1 MFGNAGGHIIQNI
14 ALMDFGQGLHGI
26 VLFLRLEGSLEQLF
40 NGFPSVLNDGLP
52 LGFELVALAGERDL
66 RFCVGVLLAGR
77 TQKAHPDKIEDF
89 LLRLRKRRNILLFK
103 LDGRENGMVICDL
116 AVVGYAGNVRSD
128 RNAGEK
134 RKLAADNRNDL
145 TGGVLHIVRD
155 ELAVRA
161 RIGQE
166 LLFVECLYEIERLL
180 GGEAVVAVR
189 LALQGGQIIELRRID
204 GFRLPLERRNDG
216 FLFLASRR
224 NFFCFLFGFDL
235 FQISGQITLADMD
248 VEILLLLECGDFPVT
263 LHQHCK
269 GRRLDAPDHQLLVIE
284 RGEKAGAVDT
294 DNPVCLRAAEC
305 RFIETVKFLAVPE
318 MIEAFADGGVLQR
331 ADPQTLEGLGAS
343 GFVVDQPEDQL
354 TLASCI
360 GCADQLGDALV
371 LHESGQ
377 HLELLCFVLRDLKH
391 PAFRNNGQI
400 VIPPLG
406 IPLIVGAGVCQLHQM
421 TEAPRNDVIAALHI
435 AVLAGRRAQHLC
447 DGLGNA
453 GLFSND

>member
-1 MFGNAGGHIIQNI
+1 MFRNAGGHIIQNI

-26 VLFLRLEGSLEQLF
+26 VLFLRLERCLKQLF

-77 TQKAHPDKIEDF
+77 TQKAHPNKIEDF
-89 LLRLRKRRNILLFK
+89 LFRLRQRRNILLFK

-134 RKLAADNRNDL
+134 RKLTADDGNDL
-145 TGGVLHIVRD
+145 TGSVLHIARD

-166 LLFVECLYEIERLL
+166 LLFVERLNEIKRLL
-180 GGEAVVAVR
+180 GGEAVISVC

-204 GFRLPLERRNDG
+204 SLRFPSERRNDG
-216 FLFLASRR
+216 LLFLASRR
-224 NFFCFLFGFDL
+224 NLLCFLFGFDL
-235 FQISGQITLADMD
+235 FQIGGQIALADVD
-248 VEILLLLECGDFPVT
+248 VEILLLLERRDFPVT

-284 RGEKAGAVDT
+284 RGKQAGSVNT

-305 RFIETVKFLAVPE
+305 RFIEAVIVLAVPE
-318 MIEAFADGGVLQR
+318 MVEAFADGGVLQ
-331 ADPQTLEGLGAS
+331 
-343 GFVVDQPEDQL
+343 
-354 TLASCI
+354 
-360 GCADQLGDALV
+360 
-371 LHESGQ
+371 
-377 HLELLCFVLRDLKH
+377 
-391 PAFRNNGQI
+391 
-400 VIPPLG
+400 
-406 IPLIVGAGVCQLHQM
+406 
-421 TEAPRNDVIAALHI
+421 
-435 AVLAGRRAQHLC
+435 
-447 DGLGNA
+447 
-453 GLFSND
+453 

>member
-1 MFGNAGGHIIQNI
+1 
-14 ALMDFGQGLHGI
+14 
-26 VLFLRLEGSLEQLF
+26 
-40 NGFPSVLNDGLP
+40 
-52 LGFELVALAGERDL
+52 
-66 RFCVGVLLAGR
+66 
-77 TQKAHPDKIEDF
+77 
-89 LLRLRKRRNILLFK
+89 
-103 LDGRENGMVICDL
+103 MVICDL
-116 AVVGYAGNVRSD
+116 AVVGYAGNVRRN

-134 RKLAADNRNDL
+134 RKLAADDGNDL

-155 ELAVRA
+155 KLAVRA

-180 GGEAVVAVR
+180 GSEAVVAVR
-189 LALQGGQIIELRRID
+189 LALQGGQIIELRRVD
-204 GFRLPLERRNDG
+204 RLRFLPERRNDG
-216 FLFLASRR
+216 LLFLASRR
-224 NFFCFLFGFDL
+224 NSFCFLFGFDL
-235 FQISGQITLADMD
+235 FQIGSQIALADVD
-248 VEILLLLECGDFPVT
+248 VEILLLLERGDFPVA

-269 GRRLDAPDHQLLVIE
+269 GRRLNAPDHQLLVIE

-305 RFIETVKFLAVPE
+305 RFIETVIFLAVPE

-371 LHESGQ
+371 LHERGQ

-421 TEAPRNDVIAALHI
+421 TEAPRNDVIAALHV

>member
-1 MFGNAGGHIIQNI
+1 M
-14 ALMDFGQGLHGI
+14 
-26 VLFLRLEGSLEQLF
+26 
-40 NGFPSVLNDGLP
+40 NDGLP

-89 LLRLRKRRNILLFK
+89 LLRLRERGNILLFK
-103 LDGRENGMVICDL
+103 LDGRENGVVIRDL
-116 AVVGYAGNVRSD
+116 AVVGYAGNVRSN
-128 RNAGEK
+128 RNTEEK
-134 RKLAADNRNDL
+134 RKLAADDGNDL
-145 TGGVLHIVRD
+145 TGSVLHIVRNK
-155 ELAVRA
+155 LAVRA

-166 LLFVECLYEIERLL
+166 LLFVERLNEIERLL
-180 GGEAVVAVR
+180 GSEAVISVC

-216 FLFLASRR
+216 LLFLASRR
-224 NFFCFLFGFDL
+224 NLLCFLFGFDL
-235 FQISGQITLADMD
+235 FQIGGQIALADVD
-248 VEILLLLECGDFPVT
+248 VEILLLLECGDFSVA

-269 GRRLDAPDHQLLVIE
+269 GWRLDAPDHQLLVIE
-284 RGEKAGAVDT
+284 RGKQAGAVDA
-294 DNPVCLRAAEC
+294 DDPVRLRAAEC
-305 RFIETVKFLAVPE
+305 RFIEAVIVLAVPE
-318 MIEAFADGGVLQR
+318 MPEALADGGVLQR

-421 TEAPRNDVIAALHI
+421 TEAPRNDVIAALHV
-435 AVLAGRRAQHLC
+435 AALAGRRAQHLC
-447 DGLGNA
+447 DGLGDA

>member
-1 MFGNAGGHIIQNI
+1 MFRNAGGHTIQNI
-14 ALMDFGQGLHGI
+14 TLMDFGQGLHGI

-40 NGFPSVLNDGLP
+40 NGFPAVLNDGLT
-52 LGFELVALAGERDL
+52 LGFERIALAGERDL

-77 TQKAHPDKIEDF
+77 TQKAYPDKIEDF
-89 LLRLRKRRNILLFK
+89 LLRLRKRGNILLFK

-134 RKLAADNRNDL
+134 RKLAADDRNDL
-145 TGGVLHIVRD
+145 TGSVLHIIRD
-155 ELAVRA
+155 ELTVRA

-166 LLFVECLYEIERLL
+166 LLFIERLDEIERLL
-180 GGEAVVAVR
+180 GSEAVVAVS

-204 GFRLPLERRNDG
+204 GFCFPLERRNDG
-216 FLFLASRR
+216 LLFLASRR
-224 NFFCFLFGFDL
+224 NLLCFLFGFDL
-235 FQISGQITLADMD
+235 FQIGSQIALADVN
-248 VEILLLLECGDFPVT
+248 VEILFLLERGDFTVA

-269 GRRLDAPDHQLLVIE
+269 GRRLDAPDHQFFVIKRSE
-284 RGEKAGAVDT
+284 QAGAVNA

-305 RFIETVKFLAVPE
+305 RIIETVIFLAVPE
-318 MIEAFADGGVLQR
+318 MPEALTDSGVLQR

-343 GFVVDQPEDQL
+343 GFVVDQPKDQL
-354 TLASCI
+354 TLAPCI

-421 TEAPRNDVIAALHI
+421 TEAPRNNVIAALHV

>member
-1 MFGNAGGHIIQNI
+1 MFGDAGRHTIQHIAFMN
-14 ALMDFGQGLHGI
+14 FGQGLYGI
-26 VLFLRLEGSLEQLF
+26 VLLLRLEGSLEQLF
-40 NGFPSVLNDGLP
+40 DGFPSVLNDGLA

-89 LLRLRKRRNILLFK
+89 LLRLRKHRNILLFK

-145 TGGVLHIVRD
+145 TGGVLHIIRNK
-155 ELAVRA
+155 LTVRA

-180 GGEAVVAVR
+180 GGEAVVSVC

-216 FLFLASRR
+216 LLFLASRR
-224 NFFCFLFGFDL
+224 NSFCFLFGFDL
-235 FQISGQITLADMD
+235 FQISGQIALADMD

-305 RFIETVKFLAVPE
+305 RFIEAVIFLAVPE
-318 MIEAFADGGVLQR
+318 MVEAFADGGVLQ
-331 ADPQTLEGLGAS
+331 
-343 GFVVDQPEDQL
+343 
-354 TLASCI
+354 
-360 GCADQLGDALV
+360 
-371 LHESGQ
+371 
-377 HLELLCFVLRDLKH
+377 
-391 PAFRNNGQI
+391 
-400 VIPPLG
+400 
-406 IPLIVGAGVCQLHQM
+406 
-421 TEAPRNDVIAALHI
+421 
-435 AVLAGRRAQHLC
+435 
-447 DGLGNA
+447 
-453 GLFSND
+453 